1 MPAMFQWRGHGG
13 QPECDESMFAVMN
26 GRSTGMSDKSA
37 GAPAPAV
44 LTRAPEPRIVVAVEG
59 RKFIPAPTLFVIATV
74 FGVSSTLQAH
84 WMAKLQIHSH
94 VMENATARLLA
105 LNLVYWYIPAVL
117 APIIMAFGLRHP
129 FDRSRW
135 ARPLALHLMAALSYS
150 VVHTATMMAVR
161 TVLLIGQELPPNFPG
176 WRNYTLLSYLTQLD
190 WLLMTYLFLIGVAY
204 ALAYRRESEA
214 RALNASQLETR
225 LVEAQLQALQRQL
238 HPHFLFNTLNTVSG
252 LIRTDPA
259 AADTMIDRLGD
270 LLRMTLN
277 KSNVQEV
284 SLKEE
289 LDVLEKYVEIERT
302 RFGNRLTIDMRVR
315 PETLDAQ
322 VPSLVLQ
329 PLVENAVR
337 HGIAPQARPGRITVS
352 AERENGHLVLQVLDN
367 GDGLP
372 PERLMALNHGVGLE
386 NTRARLTHLYRDR
399 FEFRFSNLDR
409 GFCVLIRIPFEAHAP
424 AEGVAGA
431 A

>member
-1 MPAMFQWRGHGG
+1 VDSR
-13 QPECDESMFAVMN
+13 
-26 GRSTGMSDKSA
+26 R
-37 GAPAPAV
+37 
-44 LTRAPEPRIVVAVEG
+44 
-59 RKFIPAPTLFVIATV
+59 FIPAPTLFVIATI
-74 FGVSSTLQAH
+74 FGVSSTIQAH
-84 WMAKLQIHSH
+84 WMARLEIHPH
-94 VMENATARLLA
+94 VMENHTARLLV

-117 APIIMAFGLRHP
+117 APIIMAFALRHP

-135 ARPLALHLMAALSYS
+135 PRQLALHLMAALSYS
-150 VVHTATMMAVR
+150 VVHTAIMMATR
-161 TVLLIGQELPPNFPG
+161 LLLLIGQELPPNFPG
-176 WRNYTLLSYLTQLD
+176 WPNYVLLSYLTQLD
-190 WLLMTYLFLIGVAY
+190 WLLMTYLFLIGVAH

-252 LIRTDPA
+252 LIRTDPD

-289 LDVLEKYVEIERT
+289 LEVLQTYVEIERT
-302 RFGNRLTIDMRVR
+302 RFGDRLAIDLRV
-315 PETLDAQ
+315 PSGTLDAQ

-329 PLVENAVR
+329 PLVENAIR
-337 HGIAPQARPGRITVS
+337 HGIAPHARPGRITVS
-352 AERENGHLVLQVLDN
+352 AERENGDLVLQVLDN

-372 PERLMALNHGVGLE
+372 PERLIALNRGVGLE

-399 FEFRFSNLDR
+399 FEFTFSNLDR
-409 GFCVLIRIPFEAHAP
+409 GFRVLIRIPFAVHVP